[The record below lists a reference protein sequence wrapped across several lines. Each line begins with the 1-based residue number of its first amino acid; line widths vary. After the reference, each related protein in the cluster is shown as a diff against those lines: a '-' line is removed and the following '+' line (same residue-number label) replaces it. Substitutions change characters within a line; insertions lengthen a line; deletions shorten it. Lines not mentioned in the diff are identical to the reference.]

1 MKNQKNL
8 FFMIMLSLT
17 MLFMVGVLT
26 NANASNNS
34 MNGIGT
40 TGGFGDMP
48 LAVTE
53 NLFLT
58 ITVNDLTQNSEY
70 IITGTTG
77 SGISNI
83 TFDTSS
89 RSTQS
94 FTRQISSP
102 AGGVVTLSLYGYNI
116 TSGANQGSALATK
129 IITVTPASTYN
140 VNILTDYLGLFV
152 AGGIIVGIVVMF
164 RKKVL

>member
-1 MKNQKNL
+1 MKRKQLLIFMSILSL
-8 FFMIMLSLT
+8 FFLVS
-17 MLFMVGVLT
+17 
-26 NANASNNS
+26 ANNIQSASAAA
-34 MNGIGT
+34 GT
-40 TGGFGDMP
+40 TGSFGDMP
-48 LAVTE
+48 VAVTE

-58 ITVNDLTQNSEY
+58 ITVKDLAQDSEY
-70 IITGTTG
+70 IIVATTG
-77 SGISNI
+77 SGVSNI
-83 TFDTSS
+83 TFATSS
-89 RSTQS
+89 RSTAS

-102 AGGVVTLSLYGYNI
+102 AGGIVTLSLYGYS
-116 TSGANQGSALATK
+116 TTTGLASGSVIATK